1 MYLIGVYP
9 IIKGNW
15 ATELQYWSAESIAP
29 GSIIKTPLRGKN
41 ISSLVFSCIP
51 LSEAKSMIK
60 DAQFKTRKIEKIE
73 PQNIVRPEFI
83 RAVQNA
89 ASFHVQ
95 NFGAMLKSTIPACAF
110 SNSKKT
116 ANKAET
122 KAEANDMQKKKDKPN
137 DIVAISVNT
146 EDRLGTYKS
155 MIREE
160 MARKKS
166 VLLIAPTTRTAD
178 MLFASIKKGIEH
190 VVILIHSG
198 MSKKKIDE
206 AWKRAIEQE
215 KSAVII
221 TTPHYMSIPRND
233 IETIIVESESSR
245 AYRTFNVPFYDWR
258 KVAESYARELRIK
271 LVYGDQLLSFDTI
284 HRIHNF
290 EINEI
295 FPISYHMKQEAEI
308 IVIDMI
314 ESKRKAGKF
323 ELLSEE
329 LSSMIEYAQKK
340 KQNMFIFASR
350 RGLSPQTVCGDC
362 GQTVSCKICSAP
374 VVLHKSGKGE
384 RFFLC
389 HHCGRER
396 TALEACTKCQS
407 WNLTTL
413 GIGTYTVYEKIKT
426 EYPDMPLFKIDKD
439 AAKNDK
445 EAKKIAA
452 EFAKSEGA
460 VLIGTETA
468 LSYIESAKL
477 VGIASIDSLF
487 SIPDFRISERIAHI
501 ILRLAEI
508 AGSYFLIQTRNANTP
523 IMKAITAKTLAEFV
537 KEELEMRKALHYP
550 PFSIMG
556 KISLVGTSDAI
567 GRQARKIE
575 TALKEYEP
583 LIFPAMI
590 PAPHG
595 KGSTINIT
603 FTLPPEI
610 WNKETRTTH
619 ELWRKLSV
627 ISQVAP
633 IQINPESF
641 I

>member
-1 MYLIGVYP
+1 MYLISVYP

-15 ATELQYWSAESIAP
+15 ATELQYWTAEHIAP
-29 GSIIKTPLRGKN
+29 GSIIKAPLRGKN
-41 ISSLVFSCIP
+41 ISVLVFSSIP
-51 LSEAKSMIK
+51 LSEAKALIK
-60 DAQFKTRKIEKIE
+60 DAEFKTRKIEKIE
-73 PQNIVRPEFI
+73 PQNLVRPEYI
-83 RAVQNA
+83 KAVQNA
-89 ASFHVQ
+89 ASYHVQ
-95 NFGAMLKSTIPACAF
+95 NFGAMLRSTIPACAF
-110 SNSKKT
+110 AYSSKSKIEKVDPGT
-116 ANKAET
+116 DLKNG
-122 KAEANDMQKKKDKPN
+122 KPS

-146 EDRLGTYKS
+146 EDRLGTYRS

-160 MARKKS
+160 LARKKS
-166 VLLIAPTTRTAD
+166 VLLIAPTARTAE
-178 MLFASIKKGIEH
+178 MLFTSIKKGIEH
-190 VVILIHSG
+190 VVILIHGG

-215 KSAVII
+215 KSTVII
-221 TTPHYMSIPRND
+221 TTPHFMSLPRTD
-233 IETIIVESESSR
+233 IETIILEGESSR
-245 AYRTFNVPFYDWR
+245 AYKTFIVPFYDWR
-258 KVAESYARELRIK
+258 KIAEAYAKELRIK

-290 EINEI
+290 EITEI
-295 FPISYHMKQEAEI
+295 FPIAYHIKPEVEI
-308 IVIDMI
+308 IVVDMI
-314 ESKRKAGKF
+314 ENKRKAGKF

-329 LSSMIEYAQKK
+329 LTSMIEYAQKK
-340 KQNMFIFASR
+340 KQNMFIFAAR

-362 GQTVSCKICSAP
+362 GQTVTCKICKAP

-396 TALEACTKCQS
+396 TALEACTKCDS

-413 GIGTYTVYEKIKT
+413 GIGTDTVYEKIKGQ
-426 EYPDMPLFKIDKD
+426 YPDIPLFKIDKES
-439 AAKNDK
+439 AKSDK

-452 EFAKSEGA
+452 DFAKEEGA

-477 VGIASIDSLF
+477 VSIAGIDSLF
-487 SIPDFRISERIAHI
+487 SIPDFRINERIAHI
-501 ILRLAEI
+501 ILRLTEI
-508 AGSYFLIQTRNANTP
+508 AQSYFLIQTRNTGTS
-523 IMKAITAKTLAEFV
+523 IMKAISSKTLAEFV
-537 KEELEMRKALHYP
+537 KEELDIRKALNYP

-556 KISLVGTSDAI
+556 KISLVGTSDSI
-567 GRQARKIE
+567 SRQAKKIE
-575 TALKEYEP
+575 TALKDYEP

-590 PAPHG
+590 PAPKG
-595 KGSTINIT
+595 KGSIINIT
-603 FTLPPEI
+603 FTLPPEV